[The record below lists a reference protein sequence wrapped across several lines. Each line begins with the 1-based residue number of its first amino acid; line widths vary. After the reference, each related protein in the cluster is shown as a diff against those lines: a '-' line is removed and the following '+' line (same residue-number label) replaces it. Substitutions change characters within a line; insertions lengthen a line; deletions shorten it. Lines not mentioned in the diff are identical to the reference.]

1 MKKTTYETP
10 AVELLEIR
18 AEQGFATSV
27 SSPENGI
34 ESLKKK
40 ITNGKP
46 TNDDE
51 HEKYENNS
59 GLRLR
64 RAGSLL
70 RRKE

>member
-34 ESLKKK
+34 ESFEEE
-40 ITNGKP
+40 
-46 TNDDE
+46 D
-51 HEKYENNS
+51 YEW
-59 GLRLR
+59 
-64 RAGSLL
+64 
-70 RRKE
+70 